1 MAKITSVGFDDLLQQ
16 LQEVADQAQPM
27 AEKALYNGAGH
38 MAGGIRKTVDNMQTV
53 EDRKKVTG
61 KILDYEKEA
70 LQDGLTIGKFNR
82 KYGGTGSV
90 STVVKFHG
98 RSKHRTKNYPDG
110 VPTELLARAITK
122 GTSFRKPNRFFSRA
136 VNKIRKE
143 TEEIM
148 TKTLEDELKKIIK

>member
-1 MAKITSVGFDDLLQQ
+1 MAKITSVGFDDLIQS
-16 LQEVADQAQPM
+16 LQEIADQAQPI

-82 KYGGTGSV
+82 NGGTGSV